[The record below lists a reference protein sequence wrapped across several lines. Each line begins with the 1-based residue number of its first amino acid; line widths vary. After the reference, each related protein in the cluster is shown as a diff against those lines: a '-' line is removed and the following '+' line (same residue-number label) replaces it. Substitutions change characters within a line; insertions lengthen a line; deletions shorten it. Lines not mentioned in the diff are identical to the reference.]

1 MFNRPQMARGN
12 VLQYI
17 FMYKQFVIITV
28 ELIKNLGRKEQL
40 ILLGTLVLLSG
51 LKGLPFADDAAD
63 LADTLMQKLGVKMG
77 TVEKELA
84 EFIEGVAPGAS
95 PIVMRGI
102 LDYYLGAT
110 MSTRLGFGDLIPLTG
125 IGKAGSDNW
134 QEIKNFFGPVYSAG
148 EQTVATVNLVAQQGA
163 EYIGLKDD
171 TTSWADVFKNQ
182 PFGALRGVTDGIS
195 YMANGHVTNK
205 DGKII
210 QEDVSGLQT
219 FFRFLNFYPSGATY
233 QNDVIRMSKQTDGY
247 VKAIKRS
254 YTNAWVKAKIN
265 KDRQAMKQ
273 IERDVK
279 EHNKDHRRTEFELKR
294 WLPSAQRAYRA
305 WSLPAAERYKKFA
318 PKNIRP
324 DTQFLLDA
332 YEEAINNH

>member
-1 MFNRPQMARGN
+1 
-12 VLQYI
+12 
-17 FMYKQFVIITV
+17 
-28 ELIKNLGRKEQL
+28 
-40 ILLGTLVLLSG
+40 
-51 LKGLPFADDAAD
+51 
-63 LADTLMQKLGVKMG
+63 MQKLGIKMG

-95 PIVMRGI
+95 PILMRGI

-134 QEIKNFFGPVYSAG
+134 QEIKNFLGPVYSAG

-279 EHNKDHRRTEFELKR
+279 EHNKDHRGTEFELKR